1 MRSAR
6 ESNAVRFR
14 PDVRITTVLLKEPV
28 HAFVRPA
35 QAAAVV
41 NGLTGSR
48 RVARPV
54 RLALATT
61 LGGDIDG
68 AWWPH
73 TASEAQEL
81 PELIGSLHKPLGEI
95 IEICINWPATEGPID
110 LESIVAG
117 ARSLV
122 LSKKRPP
129 RIMVVDGRGACAKLL
144 VLPHMT
150 SPALGALVM
159 RCAAAMPI
167 DGPERAGPLFETAEL
182 VIQTAQVESAKWAA
196 RLRA

>member
-1 MRSAR
+1 M
-6 ESNAVRFR
+6 
-14 PDVRITTVLLKEPV
+14 
-28 HAFVRPA
+28 
-35 QAAAVV
+35 

-54 RLALATT
+54 RVALATT

-73 TASEAQEL
+73 TASVAQEL

-95 IEICINWPATEGPID
+95 VDICINWSATEGPLD
-110 LESIVAG
+110 LESLVTG
-117 ARSLV
+117 TRSLV
-122 LSKKRPP
+122 AAKPRRP
-129 RIMVVDGRGACAKLL
+129 RLMVVDGRGACARLL

-150 SPALGALVM
+150 GPALGALVM
-159 RCAAAMPI
+159 RCAAAMPV
-167 DGPERAGPLFETAEL
+167 DGPERVSPLFETAEL
-182 VIQTAQVESAKWAA
+182 VIRTAQVESAKWAV

>member
-1 MRSAR
+1 M
-6 ESNAVRFR
+6 VRTFR
-14 PDVRITTVLLKEPV
+14 LSREPV
-28 HAFVRPA
+28 NEFVWPA
-35 QAAAVV
+35 QAVLVV

-54 RLALATT
+54 RLALART

-73 TASEAQEL
+73 TASVAQEL
-81 PELIGSLHKPLGEI
+81 PELIGCLHKPLGEI
-95 IEICINWPATEGPID
+95 VDICINWSATEGPID
-110 LESIVAG
+110 LESIVTA

-122 LSKKRPP
+122 SAKQRPP
-129 RIMVVDGRGACAKLL
+129 RIMLVDGRGACAKLL

-159 RCAAAMPI
+159 RCAAALPV
-167 DGPERAGPLFETAEL
+167 DRHERNNRLFDTAEL
-182 VIQTAQVESAKWAA
+182 VMRTAQVESAKWAA
-196 RLRA
+196 HLRA

>member
-1 MRSAR
+1 MYGFTS
-6 ESNAVRFR
+6 
-14 PDVRITTVLLKEPV
+14 VLLKELV
-28 HAFVRPA
+28 HGFVRPA

-54 RLALATT
+54 RVALATT

-73 TASEAQEL
+73 TASVAQEL
-81 PELIGSLHKPLGEI
+81 PELIGFLHKPLGEI
-95 IEICINWPATEGPID
+95 VDICINWPATEGPID
-110 LESIVAG
+110 LESIVAA

-122 LSKKRPP
+122 LSKQRPP
-129 RIMVVDGRGACAKLL
+129 RLMVVDGRGACAKLL

-150 SPALGALVM
+150 SPALGGLVM

-167 DGPERAGPLFETAEL
+167 DGPERAGRLFETAEL
-182 VIQTAQVESAKWAA
+182 VMQTAQAESAKWTAG
-196 RLRA
+196 LRA